1 MKMLIIMIMALFMLM
16 VMLMIIDHGIAHSF
30 VCDDVDDRYISAERS
45 AFGFASN
52 SARLQSC
59 IQMRHATCFSKLA

>member
-1 MKMLIIMIMALFMLM
+1 
-16 VMLMIIDHGIAHSF
+16 MIIDHGNAPSF
-30 VCDDVDDRYISAERS
+30 VCDDVDDRHISAERS

-52 SARLQSC
+52 SACLQSC